1 MSEHSSEQHAAHHL
15 EHERRGRVQ
24 ADLALLLITAFWG
37 VTFVV
42 VKDALSHADPFSFLA
57 LRFAVGAL
65 VLTLL
70 ARRQVL
76 APQALRAGGLL
87 AVFLFAGFAL
97 QTVGLTSTT
106 PSRSAFITGLSV
118 VGVPFV
124 SLAFFRRVPRVP
136 SLVGVALAVAGLWAL
151 TRPDVAVSGGSG
163 AGLARGDLLTVGC
176 ALAYAFH
183 IAFTE
188 KLAPRQHVMGMVA
201 VQLWGVALLSA
212 LCAALQPGGPRVA
225 WTGSFVAGFVFCG
238 VFASALAISVQT
250 WGQARTSAV
259 RAALI
264 YSLEPVFA
272 AAYSVLLGY
281 ERLGAREALGG
292 GLIMLGVLVAELGA
306 YLVDRF
312 RPGVGAS
319 RGDAV

>member
-1 MSEHSSEQHAAHHL
+1 MSPERAPVSQHAV
-15 EHERRGRVQ
+15 EHERRGRLQ

-42 VKDALSHADPFSFLA
+42 VKDALGHADPFTFLA
-57 LRFAVGAL
+57 LRFATGAL
-65 VLTLL
+65 LLSLL
-70 ARRQVL
+70 AGRQVL
-76 APQALRAGGLL
+76 QPQALRAGGLL
-87 AVFLFAGFAL
+87 AVFLFLGFAL

-106 PSRSAFITGLSV
+106 ASRSAFITGLSV

-124 SLAFFRRVPRVP
+124 SLVFFRRVPRLP
-136 SLVGVALAVAGLWAL
+136 SLVGVVLAVAGLWAL
-151 TRPDVAVSGGSG
+151 TRPDAAG
-163 AGLARGDLLTVGC
+163 AGGGLTRGDLLTVGC
-176 ALAYAFH
+176 AVAYAFH

-188 KLAPRQHVMGMVA
+188 KLAPKQGVMGMVA

-212 LCAALQPGGPRVA
+212 LCVPLQPGGPRVE
-225 WTGSFVAGFVFCG
+225 WTGSFVMGFLFCG
-238 VFASALAISVQT
+238 VFASAVAISVQT

-306 YLVDRF
+306 HLLDRF
-312 RPGVGAS
+312 RPGMGE
-319 RGDAV
+319 RREDAV

>member
-1 MSEHSSEQHAAHHL
+1 MSPPHL
-15 EHERRGRVQ
+15 EHERRGRLQ

-42 VKDALSHADPFSFLA
+42 VKDALGHADPFSFLA
-57 LRFAVGAL
+57 LRFATGAT
-65 VLTLL
+65 VLTLF

-87 AVFLFAGFAL
+87 AVFLFLGFAL
-97 QTVGLTSTT
+97 QTVGLTSTSA
-106 PSRSAFITGLSV
+106 SRSAFITGLSV

-124 SLAFFRRVPRVP
+124 GLVFFRRMPRLP
-136 SLVGVALAVAGLWAL
+136 SLAGVVLAVVGLWAL
-151 TRPDVAVSGGSG
+151 TRPG
-163 AGLARGDLLTVGC
+163 AGGGGGGFSTGDLLTLGC

-188 KLAPRQHVMGMVA
+188 KLAPRENVMGMVA

-212 LCAALQPGGPRVA
+212 LCVPLQPGGPRVE
-225 WTGSFVAGFVFCG
+225 WTGSFFAGFLFTG
-238 VFASALAISVQT
+238 VFASAVAISVQT

-272 AAYSVLLGY
+272 ALYSVLLGY

-306 YLVDRF
+306 HLLDRY
-312 RPGVGAS
+312 RPGVGER

>member
-1 MSEHSSEQHAAHHL
+1 MSPHPV
-15 EHERRGRVQ
+15 EHERKGRPQ
-24 ADLALLLITAFWG
+24 ADLALLLVTAFWG

-42 VKDALSHADPFSFLA
+42 VKDALAHADPFSFLA
-57 LRFAVGAL
+57 LRFLTGAA
-65 VLTLL
+65 VLTLF

-76 APQALRAGGLL
+76 APRALRAGSLL
-87 AVFLFAGFAL
+87 ALFLFLGFAL
-97 QTVGLTSTT
+97 QTVGLTSTSA
-106 PSRSAFITGLSV
+106 SRSAFITGLAV

-124 SLAFFRRVPRVP
+124 SLAFFRRVPRLP
-136 SLVGVALAVAGLWAL
+136 SLAGVVLAVVGLWAL
-151 TRPDVAVSGGSG
+151 TRPDAAGDGGGFST
-163 AGLARGDLLTVGC
+163 GDLLTLGC

-188 KLAPRQHVMGMVA
+188 KLAPREHVMGMVA

-212 LCAALQPGGPRVA
+212 LCVPLQPGGPRVA
-225 WTGSFVAGFVFCG
+225 WTGAFVAGFAFTG

-272 AAYSVLLGY
+272 ALYSVLLGY
-281 ERLGAREALGG
+281 ERLGVREALGG
-292 GLIMLGVLVAELGA
+292 GLIVLGVLVAELGA
-306 YLVDRF
+306 HLVDRY
-312 RPGVGAS
+312 RPSVGER